1 MAQKLV
7 GKTQKSDGLA
17 LLSMP
22 IIYLLYIS
30 RFIFNNNLKY
40 KVLTMNKQ
48 YKRQF
53 RELSDETK
61 GKISKSLSGR
71 HLSDR
76 HRKAIASSLK
86 KYWSKVKS
94 KYEIEKD

>member
-1 MAQKLV
+1 
-7 GKTQKSDGLA
+7 
-17 LLSMP
+17 
-22 IIYLLYIS
+22 
-30 RFIFNNNLKY
+30 
-40 KVLTMNKQ
+40 MNKQ

-76 HRKAIASSLK
+76 HRKAIANSLK
-86 KYWSKVKS
+86 KYWSTVKS